1 MAISHD
7 DAAGPV
13 LVLDAGT
20 GLRQVTPLLGGGPF
34 TGTILLT
41 HLHWDHVHG
50 LPFFRGG
57 DRDGAV
63 AELLELV
70 RRDRKWNEEA
80 ARKQLV
86 TLFEAMGPADPRT
99 IEARRKLSGLLFS

>member
-1 MAISHD
+1 M
-7 DAAGPV
+7 
-13 LVLDAGT
+13 T
-20 GLRQVTPLLGGGPF
+20 WR
-34 TGTILLT
+34 
-41 HLHWDHVHG
+41 W
-50 LPFFRGG
+50 RWMRRG
-57 DRDGAV
+57 DRDGAI

-99 IEARRKLSGLLFS
+99 VEARRKLSGLLFS